1 VEKLL
6 MLLKEKNFYLEKF
19 FEESEKE
26 RKSFKARKFEN
37 LQALYKTRES
47 ILLNIAD
54 IDEKITSVNLRKM
67 ELDEKTKG
75 ELSGILENKKQII
88 SKILDQDL
96 QIISC
101 VEKEKSSIIN
111 KISSLREGKMLINKY
126 RQKSI

>member
-1 VEKLL
+1 

-26 RKSFKARKFEN
+26 RRSFKARKFEN
-37 LQALYKTRES
+37 LSNLYKKRES
-47 ILLNIAD
+47 ILNNIAD
-54 IDEKITSVNLRKM
+54 IDKKITEVNLRKVEM
-67 ELDEKTKG
+67 DDPTKKELGQLLETK
-75 ELSGILENKKQII
+75 KKIVN
-88 SKILDQDL
+88 KILDQDL

-111 KISSLREGKMLINKY
+111 KVASLREGKMLINKY